1 MYELCVIC
9 LTLALLAVL
18 LRLKVKL
25 GRSMI
30 LSALVLAVFL
40 KVSPT
45 LFLQTIVREWTEK
58 PFSQTT
64 GYLFVTLTAL
74 LTFVNILGIALKHTG
89 VSQRLLPSIQGLFR
103 SRRAALAGIP
113 LMMGMLPTPGGI
125 MLSAPMVRELGDQIG
140 IDRNRQAAL
149 NYLFRHQWE
158 SVWPLFP
165 AVPLIQGMLGVQA
178 GTLILHNLPI
188 MIAGTLGGIL
198 FLLLPGLP
206 PKKAIHSTHDILINN
221 LRGFLHAFWPIAI
234 VAGLYVALN
243 ITPAIGMLA
252 AIVLFLILHKV
263 PIHDCKIIFRSG
275 IEFDVVL
282 LILGALLFKLNIE
295 ASGAVRAVVDFL
307 IAMNVP
313 PGVLIFFLP
322 FLVVFLTGLT
332 MPTVAMTFP
341 FLIPFIGTGPDAKL
355 GLETLAFA
363 GIVCGLAI
371 SPIHLCLALSASYF
385 QTPLP
390 RIVISMAGPVILV
403 AAAGILMA
411 LFSG

>member
-1 MYELCVIC
+1 MYELFVIC

-18 LRLKVKL
+18 LRLKIKL
-25 GRSMI
+25 GRAMV
-30 LSALVLAVFL
+30 LSALALAVFL
-40 KVSPT
+40 KVTPAI
-45 LFLQTIVREWTEK
+45 FLQTVIREWTDK

-64 GYLFVTLTAL
+64 GYLFITLTAL
-74 LTFVNILGIALKHTG
+74 LTFVKIFGNALKYTG

-149 NYLFRHQWE
+149 NFLFRHQWE

-165 AVPLIQGMLGVQA
+165 AVPLIQGMLG
-178 GTLILHNLPI
+178 I
-188 MIAGTLGGIL
+188 MGGIL

-206 PKKAIHSTHDILINN
+206 PKKAIHSTHDALINN
-221 LRGFLHAFWPIAI
+221 LRGFMHAFWPIAI
-234 VAGLYVALN
+234 VAGLYAAFN

-252 AIVLFLILHKV
+252 AIVLFMILHKV
-263 PIHDCKIIFRSG
+263 PIHECKTIFRSG

-295 ASGAVRAVVDFL
+295 ASGAVGAVVNFL
-307 IAMNVP
+307 TAMNVP
-313 PGVLIFFLP
+313 PVILIFFLP
-322 FLVVFLTGLT
+322 FLVVVLTGLT

-341 FLIPFIGTGPDAKL
+341 FLIPFIGTGPETNL

-363 GIVCGLAI
+363 GIICGLAI

-390 RIVISMAGPVILV
+390 RIIISMAGPIVLV
-403 AAAGILMA
+403 AAAGIIMA